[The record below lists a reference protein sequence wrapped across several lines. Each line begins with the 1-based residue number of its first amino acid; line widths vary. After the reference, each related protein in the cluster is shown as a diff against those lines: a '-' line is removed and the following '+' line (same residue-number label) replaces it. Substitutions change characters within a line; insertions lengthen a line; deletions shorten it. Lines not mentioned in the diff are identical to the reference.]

1 MMKFTPIVM
10 DLNQRVHVIID
21 RVKRI
26 AHCRYTVTNVP
37 KTWVKLAIRV
47 IWWAFFLNNRSKIML
62 LEWFVKW
69 IGGIHRDNYWL
80 QKGNHMAWV
89 GFNWPFD
96 TFHWLCKSRTEI
108 MDSLVSAKVLL
119 TRNLF
124 KIMRAS
130 FLESHYC
137 MLILDK
143 IPSRK
148 CGSQVYDQH
157 WNCKIIAQ
165 SESFFSLKFTKIREI
180 NFGFFKI
187 QS

>member
-1 MMKFTPIVM
+1 MANLETWKLIRILLRPEGTKKVWLKMMKFTPIVM
-10 DLNQRVHVIID
+10 DLKQRVHITID

-47 IWWAFFLNNRSKIML
+47 IWWAFFLDNHSKLIL

-96 TFHWLCKSRTEI
+96 TFHWLCKSRKSWFIGFSQGALNEESVQNYESQLSWVT
-108 MDSLVSAKVLL
+108 LL
-119 TRNLF
+119 YAN
-124 KIMRAS
+124 
-130 FLESHYC
+130 
-137 MLILDK
+137 
-143 IPSRK
+143 SRQN
-148 CGSQVYDQH
+148 S
-157 WNCKIIAQ
+157 Q
-165 SESFFSLKFTKIREI
+165 SEVCFVSLWSAL
-180 NFGFFKI
+180 GL
-187 QS
+187 